1 MTNQTTENEARRR
14 PVSIISAVWLI
25 PLTALIIGLW
35 LMVTAILQRGEE
47 ITLRVPN
54 ADGIQE
60 GSTVIKL
67 LNVEVGR
74 ITKIALNEQR
84 DGVILTAK
92 INADIQDLL
101 RDDTQFRIVRPRI
114 DRSGISGLSTL
125 VSGVYI
131 DMVGGQSQKRQHDFV
146 ITDATTL
153 SQYTNQEGIFIR
165 LEGDADKL
173 IPAGSPVLYH
183 QIEVGEVESVRF
195 QPETLKTEYRLF
207 IAAPNHHLI
216 GKNTKFWRD
225 DGVRVGLERDS
236 ISIQTPSLSTLL
248 TGAITFD
255 NPKEGQGQAV
265 TTQDVFTLHQQ
276 KNQIP
281 SSVNEQ
287 AIYRV
292 AFFQQNIR
300 GLQAGAAVMY
310 QGVEVGRVVASP
322 YFTHQEKAHLFEHQH
337 IPVLFYLDPHLF
349 VDGQGHIDQES
360 WKKSVSKALNQQ
372 LAVSVATSNLISG
385 SLNLELSNKKG
396 KIYFPHQQYGDYAVI
411 GTMHGGLDEMQHSLN
426 ALLDKFNQLPLE
438 KTLSELN
445 QTLVEIKH
453 LTASKEVHALPKD
466 IQETLAELRTTL
478 KGIGPDA
485 PIYHNAQNT
494 LNKLDNVLKTM
505 DEQPNSLIFNK
516 KMIDPIPKGYE
527 NSHGE

>member
-131 DMVGGQSQKRQHDFV
+131 DMVGGQSQKRQQDFT

-153 SQYTNQEGIFIR
+153 SQYTNQEGVFIR

-183 QIEVGEVESVRF
+183 QIEVGEVESVR
-195 QPETLKTEYRLF
+195 
-207 IAAPNHHLI
+207 
-216 GKNTKFWRD
+216 
-225 DGVRVGLERDS
+225 
-236 ISIQTPSLSTLL
+236 
-248 TGAITFD
+248 
-255 NPKEGQGQAV
+255 
-265 TTQDVFTLHQQ
+265 
-276 KNQIP
+276 
-281 SSVNEQ
+281 
-287 AIYRV
+287 
-292 AFFQQNIR
+292 
-300 GLQAGAAVMY
+300 
-310 QGVEVGRVVASP
+310 
-322 YFTHQEKAHLFEHQH
+322 
-337 IPVLFYLDPHLF
+337 
-349 VDGQGHIDQES
+349 
-360 WKKSVSKALNQQ
+360 
-372 LAVSVATSNLISG
+372 
-385 SLNLELSNKKG
+385 
-396 KIYFPHQQYGDYAVI
+396 
-411 GTMHGGLDEMQHSLN
+411 
-426 ALLDKFNQLPLE
+426 
-438 KTLSELN
+438 
-445 QTLVEIKH
+445 
-453 LTASKEVHALPKD
+453 
-466 IQETLAELRTTL
+466 
-478 KGIGPDA
+478 
-485 PIYHNAQNT
+485 
-494 LNKLDNVLKTM
+494 
-505 DEQPNSLIFNK
+505 
-516 KMIDPIPKGYE
+516 
-527 NSHGE
+527 